1 MKRKLRLLVYYFAL
15 KRVKDIL
22 NLLEKINRK
31 LIKNILKKFKKYV
44 DKQKQRWYNKKRS
57 TQKQYE
63 GQRAHWKVNNKPLKK
78 TNSGSY
84 LYYHK
89 KQINEL

>member
-1 MKRKLRLLVYYFAL
+1 MKKSTE
-15 KRVKDIL
+15 
-22 NLLEKINRK
+22 N
-31 LIKNILKKFKKYV
+31 IKNILKKFKKYV

>member
-1 MKRKLRLLVYYFAL
+1 MKRKLRLLVYYFAP
-15 KRVKDIL
+15 KRVKNIL
-22 NLLEKINRK
+22 NLLKKINRK

-63 GQRAHWKVNNKPLKK
+63 EQRAH
-78 TNSGSY
+78 
-84 LYYHK
+84 
-89 KQINEL
+89 

>member
-1 MKRKLRLLVYYFAL
+1 MKKSTE
-15 KRVKDIL
+15 
-22 NLLEKINRK
+22 N
-31 LIKNILKKFKKYV
+31 IKNILKKFKKYV

-78 TNSGSY
+78 D
-84 LYYHK
+84 
-89 KQINEL
+89 Q